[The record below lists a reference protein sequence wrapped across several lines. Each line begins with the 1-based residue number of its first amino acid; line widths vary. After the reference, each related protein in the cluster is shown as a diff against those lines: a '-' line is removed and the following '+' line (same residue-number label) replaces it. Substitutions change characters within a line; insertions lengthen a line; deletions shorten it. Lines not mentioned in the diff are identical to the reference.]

1 MCHVYIHLRLKDQD
15 SVTRADAKVMVE
27 IVLEALVTRYKYCR
41 LITFTIKLCVGV
53 GLARL

>member
-1 MCHVYIHLRLKDQD
+1 MCHVYVHLRLKDQD
-15 SVTRADAKVMVE
+15 SVTRADAKVIVE

-41 LITFTIKLCVGV
+41 LLTFTIELCVGV

>member
-15 SVTRADAKVMVE
+15 SVTRADAKVVVE
-27 IVLEALVTRYKYCR
+27 IVLEALVARYKYCC
-41 LITFTIKLCVGV
+41 LITFNIKLCVGV